1 MRHPSTIAPS
11 KTPNTNVIMNVSAS
25 EQFQPSGQKE
35 NEVAIASVCVYCGSS
50 SRVDDRY
57 KQNAAAIGARL
68 AAEGKQVVYGGGR
81 VGLMGIVADSALKAG
96 GQVIGIIPA
105 HIQSKEIEHHGLTEL
120 HIVDSMHTRKRM
132 MAEKSDA
139 FVVLP
144 GGFGTL
150 DEAFEIITWKQLQLH
165 EKPVIIFNDN
175 GFWQPLISLMD
186 HMIEAG
192 FANNKHRSLYTVA
205 NTMDDVFRL
214 LAEPQAKPPPPETKW
229 M

>member
-1 MRHPSTIAPS
+1 MTVAL
-11 KTPNTNVIMNVSAS
+11 S
-25 EQFQPSGQKE
+25 EQWQPTAPTE
-35 NEVAIASVCVYCGSS
+35 NKPVISSVCVYCGSS

-57 KQNAAAIGARL
+57 KENAAIIGQRL
-68 AAEGKQVVYGGGR
+68 AKGGVSLVYGGGR
-81 VGLMGIVADSALKAG
+81 VGLMGIVADSALQAG
-96 GQVIGIIPA
+96 GKVIGIIPA

-165 EKPVIIFNDN
+165 EKPVIIFNDG
-175 GFWQPLISLMD
+175 GFWQPLIDLME
-186 HMIEAG
+186 HMIEKG

-205 NTMDDVFRL
+205 ETMDDVFRL
-214 LAEPQAKPPPPETKW
+214 LNEPQVKPPPPETKW